1 MLYNCTLVW
10 CSDLLWC
17 YIVWPFCDLVI
28 FYDTLYEPLVTL
40 LQVFISPVNT
50 HVRFIEE
57 PVFFWPCHFCCCIVT
72 RYNTY
77 MTLLWP
83 CYFCCYIVWTMC
95 DLVIFAANII
105 WPFFCSLVYDLLWP
119 YCYCY
124 SLFDLF
130 VSLLFLLLILWPLNF
145 VISAAYYLTLLFLL
159 LIAWPL
165 LTFQSES
172 TLHEWPSDIQMY
184 ITLTRCSNF
193 PIV

>member
-1 MLYNCTLVW
+1 MW

-28 FYDTLYEPLVTL
+28 FYATLYEPLVTL

-57 PVFFWPCHFCCCIVT
+57 HVFFWPCHFCCCIVT

-105 WPFFCSLVYDLLWP
+105 WPFFLLLSVWPFVNLLLLLLIVWPICVLVISAANYMT
-119 YCYCY
+119 
-124 SLFDLF
+124 F
-130 VSLLFLLLILWPLNF
+130 FLLLIVCPF
-145 VISAAYYLTLLFLL
+145 VTL
-159 LIAWPL
+159 
-165 LTFQSES
+165 
-172 TLHEWPSDIQMY
+172 
-184 ITLTRCSNF
+184 
-193 PIV
+193 